1 MSTIYPSLL
10 VACNVESFQKCKTH
24 SWYDMKKYKNYK
36 QSALQYEQINTP
48 YIDTIKIVLEPTLKQ
63 QKILQL
69 WFNDCI
75 DIYNITN
82 QHYKDTLR
90 DYKPSISWFNTRSTL
105 NEYITNICEKN
116 NLGKHTADYAVKHCS
131 EMYKSA
137 ISNHKNMSKFNI
149 KDLKK
154 CRTRKNIVIEPQ
166 SVSKKKKENAIFI
179 TVLGSMKSN
188 LPLNLIKSNSIL
200 QYNKNTK
207 KYIIIVP
214 QIREDV
220 RIVKRSD
227 KCGID
232 IGVRTFLT
240 TYSNNESLE
249 IGTSNKTYKVMKKY
263 HKKLDDLQC
272 RYDHKDISK
281 ACYKKTSLKYQEK
294 LRNKIDDMHNKVASH
309 LVKSYKEIIIGKVS
323 TKQMVSNITGNLY
336 KPTKRRLLTLSH
348 YRFRMK
354 LISMAK
360 KYNAN
365 VVEVSEYL
373 TSKTCCVCGNI
384 KDDLGSSKT
393 YNCDRCRI
401 ILDRDINSAVNIYE
415 NKVLSR

>member
-10 VACNVESFQKCKTH
+10 VACNVKSYKDCKTH

-36 QSALQYEQINTP
+36 QSPLQHEHIDTT
-48 YIDTIKIVLEPTLKQ
+48 YIDTIKIVIEPTLKQ
-63 QKILQL
+63 QKILRL

-75 DIYNITN
+75 DIYNIAN

-90 DYKPSISWFNTRSTL
+90 EYKPKINWINTRKELNDHIIDVCKKNTL
-105 NEYITNICEKN
+105 N
-116 NLGKHTADYAVKHCS
+116 KHTGDYAIKHCA

-137 ISNHKNMSKFNI
+137 VSNHNYMSKFDI
-149 KDLKK
+149 KNLEKS
-154 CRTRKNIVIEPQ
+154 RSRENLIIEPA
-166 SVSKKKKENAIFI
+166 SVSKKENAIFI
-179 TVLGSMKSN
+179 KVLGEMKSN
-188 LPLNLIKSNSIL
+188 LPLNLIKRNSIL
-200 QYNKNTK
+200 QYDKNTK

-214 QIREDV
+214 QTKDDIRTV
-220 RIVKRSD
+220 GRAD

-240 TYSNNESLE
+240 TYSDNESLE
-249 IGTSNKTYKVMKKY
+249 IGTSNTTYKLMNKC
-263 HKKLDDLQC
+263 HKRLDNLQC
-272 RYDHKDISK
+272 NHDNKNISS
-281 ACYKKTSLKYQEK
+281 ACYNKSRLKYQQK
-294 LRNKIDDMHNKVASH
+294 LRHKIDDMHNKMASY
-309 LVKSYKEIIIGKVS
+309 LVKNYREIIIGKVS

-354 LISMAK
+354 LKSMAV

-365 VVEVSEYL
+365 IVEVSEYL

-384 KDDLGSSKT
+384 NDNLGASKT
-393 YNCDRCRI
+393 YNCDRCKI
-401 ILDRDINSAVNIYE
+401 IIDRDINSAINIYE